1 MTSMSP
7 LELAIQFF
15 GQIAV
20 ILVVCQAVG
29 ALARPL
35 GQPQVVA
42 EMIAGVLLGPS
53 LLGLVAPDLS
63 ARLFPP
69 ESLPD

>member
-1 MTSMSP
+1 MSP

-20 ILVVCQAVG
+20 ILVVCQVVG
-29 ALARPL
+29 SLARLL

-53 LLGLVAPDLS
+53 LRGSSRPVS
-63 ARLFPP
+63 PP
-69 ESLPD
+69 GSFRRSR